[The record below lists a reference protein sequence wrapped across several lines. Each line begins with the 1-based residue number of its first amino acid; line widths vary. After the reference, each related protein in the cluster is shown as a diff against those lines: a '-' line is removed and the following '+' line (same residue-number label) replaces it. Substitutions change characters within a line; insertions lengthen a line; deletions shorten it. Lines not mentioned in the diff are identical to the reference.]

1 MRLLETSLEQ
11 KKRDYDKLKADKVSL
26 EQQLKEVRGVL
37 EEVSNKNDDLET
49 QLSDEI
55 NKNNRTNKEW

>member
-26 EQQLKEVRGVL
+26 ERQLKEVRGVL

>member
-1 MRLLETSLEQ
+1 LRLLETSLEQ

-26 EQQLKEVRGVL
+26 ERQLKEVRGVL

>member
-1 MRLLETSLEQ
+1 LRLLETSLEQ